1 MDLGSVLLWT
11 VITLLCVVPFIA
23 LARNSKK
30 NKQQSFQALQE
41 FAAQHKA
48 SIDQQDHWF
57 KSTIGL
63 DEKQGLL
70 FFISELH
77 GTQQKQWINLSE
89 IQKCIVSGSNRI
101 VGDQKVIDSIELHFS
116 SGSNPK
122 SVVLEFFNVNSG
134 NLTPTIEFQLAEK
147 WSKIA
152 NAHLSY

>member
-1 MDLGSVLLWT
+1 MDLGNVLLWT
-11 VITLLCVVPFIA
+11 VITLLCVVPFIV

-30 NKQQSFQALQE
+30 NKQQSLQALQE
-41 FAAQHKA
+41 FAAQHHA
-48 SIDQQDHWF
+48 SLNQQDHWF
-57 KSTIGL
+57 KSAIGL
-63 DEKQGLL
+63 DENQGLL

-89 IQKCIVSGSNRI
+89 IQKCTVSDSSRM
-101 VGDQKVIDSIELHFS
+101 VGEQKVVDRIELLFS